1 MYLHTEVI
9 IIFICNGKYLTIV
22 KKVFTTNH
30 FQSDCIH
37 FYDLEQLTVEFHM
50 HYLHMDTR
58 YKVTRQ
64 RFLCRQRKETDPFQL
79 QTR

>member
-1 MYLHTEVI
+1 
-9 IIFICNGKYLTIV
+9 
-22 KKVFTTNH
+22 
-30 FQSDCIH
+30 
-37 FYDLEQLTVEFHM
+37 M